1 VITSRITSK
10 AQTTVPKE
18 VRKALGAGPGDVLAY
33 EIEGRRITVRKLQPI
48 ERAHL
53 RALQE
58 TLSEWA
64 SPADAEA
71 YDDL

>member
-1 VITSRITSK
+1 MITSRITSK
-10 AQTTVPKE
+10 AQTTVPQE
-18 VRKALGAGPGDVLAY
+18 VRKALGVEPGDVLAY
-33 EIEGRRITVRKLQPI
+33 EIEAGRVIVRKLQPI
-48 ERAHL
+48 ERQFL

-58 TLSEWA
+58 TLSEWN